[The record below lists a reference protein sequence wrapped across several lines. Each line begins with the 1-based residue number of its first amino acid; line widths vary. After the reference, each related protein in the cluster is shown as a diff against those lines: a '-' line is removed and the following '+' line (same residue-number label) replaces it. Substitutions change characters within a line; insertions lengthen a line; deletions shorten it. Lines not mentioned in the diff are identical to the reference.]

1 MILSATLV
9 ALHGDHEKTT
19 SGVGAPSDAGSTLTA
34 SQDRAAQSDLRNA
47 LVAAKT
53 MYVDASDYLGADAS
67 ASGLV
72 LVEPSLC
79 YVDSITASL
88 ASDGSCTPI
97 SVYGWATG
105 WAAARMSSSGTCFWV
120 KDDAAIGTSYGSGL
134 PCTGVAAA
142 QANASAWS

>member
-1 MILSATLV
+1 MTLV
-9 ALHGDHEKTT
+9 AMHGDGDEA
-19 SGVGAPSDAGSTLTA
+19 SGVGAPFDPGSTLTE

-47 LVAAKT
+47 LAAAKT
-53 MYVDASDYLGADAS
+53 MYTEFSTYMGADSS

-72 LVEPSLC
+72 TVEPSLC
-79 YVDSITASL
+79 YVDPATASV
-88 ASDGSCTPI
+88 ASDGACATI
-97 SVYGWATG
+97 SVYTWGTG

-134 PCTGVAAA
+134 PCTGVVAA